1 MPDEHQPTVEELKA
15 KAYKPMED
23 AKVLHPFYRGKIE
36 TTLKCC
42 VRDFQDFG
50 IWYTPGVSAPC
61 LEIKDDPEKVY
72 EHTNK
77 WNTVA
82 VISDGTRV
90 LGMGDIGPK
99 AGMPV
104 MEGKSLLYKY
114 LGGVDGFPLMVGTKD
129 PDEFIQFVKLVQP
142 GLGGVNLEDIAQPK
156 CFRILDTLRAECEIP
171 VWHDDQQG
179 TACVTLAGLINAL
192 KVTGKKIDEVKI
204 AFIGSGA
211 ANVAISRLIFAYGAR
226 PELARV
232 ADSKGI
238 LHKGR
243 SDIEAVKDEW
253 VDKWKYC
260 QITNEEQRQGGIAE
274 ALKDADV
281 CIALS
286 KQGPDTILPEQIRAM
301 NPDPI
306 VFLCSNPIPEMWP
319 WDAKEAGAAV
329 VATGRSDFEN
339 QVNNSLG
346 FPGIFRGTLDVRAK
360 TITDEMCIAAAE
372 ELAKVAEEQGLRA
385 DYIMPTMDDWVVFP
399 REAAAVAMKAVEQGI
414 ALRTDITYEQEV
426 AEATAIIARARGMV
440 QDQMALGYIEMPK
453 GSKAPMPTGRAVRAV
468 GRGVT
473 GAAKAGAQQAVGEA
487 RVRARE
493 LTTEARA
500 EARKLLADAKA
511 EARKIVADAKAEA
524 RKAGAGTRS
533 QAAKTADGARAAAGK
548 ATDDARSAAAKA
560 AEEARAAATKAATG
574 VGKAAG
580 EVSKKSK
587 EAAKTAK
594 AAAKEAAK
602 QAKKAR
608 DNAKGKKKDK
618 KGK

>member
-1 MPDEHQPTVEELKA
+1 MAQNPNSDEAHQPTVEELKA
-15 KAYKPMED
+15 KAYQPMED
-23 AKVLHPFYRGKIE
+23 AKLLHPFYRGKIE

-42 VRDFQDFG
+42 VRDFNDFG

-72 EHTNK
+72 EYTNK

-82 VISDGTRV
+82 VISDATRV

-104 MEGKSLLYKY
+104 MEGKSLLYRY

-129 PDEFIQFVKLVQP
+129 PDKFIEFVKLVQP

-226 PELARV
+226 PELALV
-232 ADSKGI
+232 VDSKGI
-238 LHKGR
+238 LHMGR
-243 SDIEAVKDEW
+243 ADIEAVKDEW

-260 QITNEEQRQGGIAE
+260 HITNEGQRSGGIAD
-274 ALKDADV
+274 ALQGADV

-286 KQGPDTILPEQIRAM
+286 KQGPDTILPEWIRAM
-301 NPDPI
+301 APDPI

-319 WDAKEAGAAV
+319 WDATAAGAAV
-329 VATGRSDFEN
+329 VATGRSDFAN

-346 FPGIFRGTLDVRAK
+346 FPGIFRGTLDARAK

-372 ELAKVAEEQGLRA
+372 ELAKLAEEQGLRP
-385 DYIMPTMDDWVVFP
+385 DYIMPTMDDWEVFP
-399 REAAAVAMKAVEQGI
+399 REAAAVAVKAVEQGL
-414 ALRTDITYEQEV
+414 ALRTDLTYELEIK
-426 AEATAIIARARGMV
+426 EATAIIARARGLV
-440 QDQMALGYIEMPK
+440 QDAMAAGYI
-453 GSKAPMPTGRAVRAV
+453 PMPEGSHPPLPTRQTVMAVARAAGDLAADAARTAADATVEAAKV
-468 GRGVT
+468 AADAAEK
-473 GAAKAGAQQAVGEA
+473 AAKAA
-487 RVRARE
+487 
-493 LTTEARA
+493 
-500 EARKLLADAKA
+500 AD
-511 EARKIVADAKAEA
+511 
-524 RKAGAGTRS
+524 
-533 QAAKTADGARAAAGK
+533 AAGK
-548 ATDDARSAAAKA
+548 AAEAVRKA
-560 AEEARAAATKAATG
+560 TEKYTKG
-574 VGKAAG
+574 DS
-580 EVSKKSK
+580 E
-587 EAAKTAK
+587 
-594 AAAKEAAK
+594 
-602 QAKKAR
+602 
-608 DNAKGKKKDK
+608 
-618 KGK
+618 